1 VSPYDSVIFS
11 QLTFGQVLAAMVAA
25 TAVVVALVLC
35 RRAGPSLS
43 NVISVVA
50 FGAAASSLTWLSGLI
65 GDAFQ
70 TGATWASDVVPGD
83 PGLLSATAALYL
95 LFGLVTAVGAIA
107 LVALLVQKLVRSHTR
122 RRRAVLADAFRRHR
136 AQHVGAAGEALVA
149 CELAGLGWPMLR
161 NVILNDGGR
170 TVEIDI
176 LLRVSDGIVA
186 LEVKSWGGFIAGTEV
201 ATYWTQYLSGGQ
213 SKLLNPAVQNLAHV
227 RALERFVA
235 DPALRIRGFVVS
247 AGRARFVDDIAH
259 IPVPIAALR
268 DVLSQHVQVALLHQA
283 RIDAAWRRLVDEARE
298 SGARRAAHGA
308 YVAGRQSDRRG
319 PVAAE

>member
-1 VSPYDSVIFS
+1 MSPYDSVIFS

-107 LVALLVQKLVRSHTR
+107 QSTTWR
-122 RRRAVLADAFRRHR
+122 
-136 AQHVGAAGEALVA
+136 
-149 CELAGLGWPMLR
+149 
-161 NVILNDGGR
+161 
-170 TVEIDI
+170 
-176 LLRVSDGIVA
+176 RVSA
-186 LEVKSWGGFIAGTEV
+186 ANGFTS
-201 ATYWTQYLSGGQ
+201 TWL
-213 SKLLNPAVQNLAHV
+213 PAVC
-227 RALERFVA
+227 
-235 DPALRIRGFVVS
+235 
-247 AGRARFVDDIAH
+247 
-259 IPVPIAALR
+259 
-268 DVLSQHVQVALLHQA
+268 
-283 RIDAAWRRLVDEARE
+283 
-298 SGARRAAHGA
+298 SG
-308 YVAGRQSDRRG
+308 
-319 PVAAE
+319 